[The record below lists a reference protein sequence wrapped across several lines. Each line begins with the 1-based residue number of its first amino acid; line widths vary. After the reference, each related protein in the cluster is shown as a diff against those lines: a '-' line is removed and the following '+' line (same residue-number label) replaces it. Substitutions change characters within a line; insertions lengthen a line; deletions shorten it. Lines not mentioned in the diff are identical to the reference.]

1 MLTALLG
8 ELAAGEAADLVVAA
22 GESVVSKI
30 KIERDWKKVF
40 VDTGK
45 FFIEHEQ
52 YADQIFE
59 DLAEILSKENMTKL
73 ANELKSETGYGLK
86 DRLLNLLM
94 NLMAKYEIPHET
106 AYSYAHGILYTILDQ
121 IQEITPEKYDRY
133 FQEEWRKEQAEVL
146 EVISAKIDRVDKELA
161 ECRER
166 QIEIYSAD
174 EMDIRLKRSTVNPQI
189 GVDYFFIDDEPF
201 KALFSEYRSRE
212 CVYIKARCREEAIYC
227 IINELWNLNDNRAIF
242 VVQSKEDWERL
253 HHISASG
260 NIYIPWFYA
269 DEITAIKDNTNI
281 FVLSDELPA
290 FSNDVIELRPRT
302 HSTLAHCLHRAGLE
316 INDANILIAET
327 HGLYIPMK
335 KKIFNGIY
343 LKKPEWITGL
353 PDEIKKVCLLV
364 GQWTEADGDKAVI
377 ETLSGLKYDE
387 FIKLVL
393 PYTKGEDP
401 FVHVVKRHQNKTYFL
416 ACVENTWDYMT
427 ISVEDPMWQKFTQ
440 VFTEVLNESEGLF
453 TYSVEERMA
462 AQFKGE
468 KLFWSQSIRSGMIRT
483 LIMKAYYRK
492 DEECQWALDKLVEEI
507 LGYVK
512 NAEQWK
518 YISSFFTD
526 LCEVS
531 PKAIIKR
538 LQAELTDS
546 TGLLQLFEKQ
556 SGDLMFG
563 RNDYIK
569 ILWGAEEFLVQKEF
583 AADGLKWLLRLDN
596 LSYEYK
602 SNSPKDSISKVFF
615 PWYNFSAFQTSEEK
629 IAAAEMAFAYDKN
642 AWEHIYKML
651 AHHGGIIG
659 ELHSPRYRDYECVT
673 VVSAAER
680 QEVILSYIELLI
692 KHADFCPERW
702 EKFLKVTDEM
712 TPELRNRIFKAMLY
726 EVSQM
731 SDTEM
736 IQVKNAIRDI
746 IYRHRFF
753 SSASWA
759 MPEGEVLLYEEL
771 LSEIHTVQPEYE
783 YEYLFRTDGK
793 YPILRPIPYDR
804 EGKREENNKIVQNL
818 ISEKLKEFQSL
829 NLDLKILAYICG
841 QAKSTTLGRN
851 LALYWKNAEYDRNT
865 FITLINSQ
873 KSGVM
878 ALDYYQGFALKAA
891 VSFEEVLKTANSLKC
906 SDEFIAGL
914 YRVEACYAKDVPKVD
929 SAGENIK
936 RLFWMNPWIH
946 IGDHYEWALSECKRF
961 GTIDSFVKLLYRIRE
976 QHNLNNESIYN
987 YLLEIKMM
995 KPGTDILNI
1004 EFYISELLKPLQAEY
1019 LSDSDKCMKIAE
1031 IELIFSNVINWENMK
1046 CFQAEIKSSPDL
1058 YAEMVSIIYKK
1069 ENDELENRE
1078 LTEQEH
1084 NYISNIHRVFDKAKF
1099 CPAEINGEV
1108 NEEELKRWIERL
1120 VLLLKKNKQSGLLG
1134 FLLGR
1139 ILSFSPVGRDNH
1151 RPCEAVREMIEIYAD
1166 DSLISEYQVSIFNE
1180 RGMHSPSAGKEELR
1194 IAEKFKENAEYL
1206 SVKYPRTAEIYYGLY
1221 RSYKEDS
1228 DSERE
1233 RAENGWYF

>member
-1 MLTALLG
+1 
-8 ELAAGEAADLVVAA
+8 
-22 GESVVSKI
+22 
-30 KIERDWKKVF
+30 
-40 VDTGK
+40 
-45 FFIEHEQ
+45 
-52 YADQIFE
+52 
-59 DLAEILSKENMTKL
+59 MTKL

-133 FQEEWRKEQAEVL
+133 FQEEWRKEQAEAL
-146 EVISAKIDRVDKELA
+146 EEISAKIDRVDKELA

-212 CVYIKARCREEAIYC
+212 CVYIKARCWEEAIYC

-290 FSNDVIELRPRT
+290 FSNDVIELRPR
-302 HSTLAHCLHRAGLE
+302 
-316 INDANILIAET
+316 
-327 HGLYIPMK
+327 
-335 KKIFNGIY
+335 
-343 LKKPEWITGL
+343 
-353 PDEIKKVCLLV
+353 
-364 GQWTEADGDKAVI
+364 
-377 ETLSGLKYDE
+377 
-387 FIKLVL
+387 
-393 PYTKGEDP
+393 
-401 FVHVVKRHQNKTYFL
+401 
-416 ACVENTWDYMT
+416 
-427 ISVEDPMWQKFTQ
+427 
-440 VFTEVLNESEGLF
+440 
-453 TYSVEERMA
+453 
-462 AQFKGE
+462 
-468 KLFWSQSIRSGMIRT
+468 
-483 LIMKAYYRK
+483 
-492 DEECQWALDKLVEEI
+492 
-507 LGYVK
+507 
-512 NAEQWK
+512 
-518 YISSFFTD
+518 
-526 LCEVS
+526 
-531 PKAIIKR
+531 
-538 LQAELTDS
+538 
-546 TGLLQLFEKQ
+546 
-556 SGDLMFG
+556 
-563 RNDYIK
+563 
-569 ILWGAEEFLVQKEF
+569 
-583 AADGLKWLLRLDN
+583 
-596 LSYEYK
+596 
-602 SNSPKDSISKVFF
+602 
-615 PWYNFSAFQTSEEK
+615 
-629 IAAAEMAFAYDKN
+629 
-642 AWEHIYKML
+642 
-651 AHHGGIIG
+651 
-659 ELHSPRYRDYECVT
+659 
-673 VVSAAER
+673 
-680 QEVILSYIELLI
+680 
-692 KHADFCPERW
+692 
-702 EKFLKVTDEM
+702 
-712 TPELRNRIFKAMLY
+712 
-726 EVSQM
+726 
-731 SDTEM
+731 
-736 IQVKNAIRDI
+736 
-746 IYRHRFF
+746 
-753 SSASWA
+753 

-914 YRVEACYAKDVPKVD
+914 YRVEACYAKNIPKVD

-961 GTIDSFVKLLYRIRE
+961 GTIDSFLKLLYRIRE
-976 QHNLNNESIYN
+976 QHNLNNEKVYN
-987 YLLEIKMM
+987 YLLEIKML

-1004 EFYISELLKPLQAEY
+1004 EFYISELLKPVQAEY

-1031 IELIFSNVINWENMK
+1031 IELIFSNVINWENME

-1078 LTEQEH
+1078 LTEREH

-1166 DSLISEYQVSIFNE
+1166 DSLISEYQVSVFNA